1 MCRVK
6 FELPAVRFKSQL
18 KRAPVR
24 KKRHFNTTR
33 ESFSGKTIKKALSEY
48 FTSLFLVKEINLL
61 LFTPL
66 NTYYSIRRPE

>member
-1 MCRVK
+1 MYRVK
-6 FELPAVRFKSQL
+6 FELRAVRFKSQI

-24 KKRHFNTTR
+24 KKNITR

-48 FTSLFLVKEINLL
+48 FTSHFLVKEIKLL

-66 NTYYSIRRPE
+66 NTYHYSIQRPE